1 MTLPSH
7 ITNVSASIENRVAYL
22 TLNNPPVNALNRKTL
37 DDLEDALRHMEQSDD
52 VKVMVISGNGKC
64 FAAGADI
71 KEFVGAFDDKEAGK
85 QLSLHAQAIFNKIEK
100 LNKPVIAAI
109 NGACLGG
116 GLELAMSCHI
126 RIAAE
131 EAKLG
136 QPEVN
141 LGLIPGFGGT
151 QRLPRLINKGR
162 ALEMILT
169 GQPISG
175 QEAERIGL
183 INKAVP
189 LAELKDTVKQM
200 AEQIALTKGKASI
213 AATLAAV
220 NQGMNSTFDGGL
232 VIEAE
237 EWAELFA
244 TADVKE
250 GVNAFLEKRT
260 AQFTD
265 R

>member
-1 MTLPSH
+1 
-7 ITNVSASIENRVAYL
+7 
-22 TLNNPPVNALNRKTL
+22 
-37 DDLEDALRHMEQSDD
+37 
-52 VKVMVISGNGKC
+52 
-64 FAAGADI
+64 
-71 KEFVGAFDDKEAGK
+71 
-85 QLSLHAQAIFNKIEK
+85 LHAQAIFNKIEK

-232 VIEAE
+232 GIEAE